1 MVDDAGIITC
11 IGNDF
16 SYKMDQRLANL
27 YEVKVNQEAQSR
39 QMQILNFRDYQ
50 FPKLTLKANSQS
62 ILQIQ

>member
-1 MVDDAGIITC
+1 MMQASLLAQVMISPTRWT
-11 IGNDF
+11 
-16 SYKMDQRLANL
+16 QRLANL